1 MKVDVDVRR
10 LALYIARSGRRFVT
24 LKDIEYRLAVSRV
37 TAGKLLAEMVRMGVA
52 RRYSSRAYEI
62 LFPANVAVKP
72 IRYCGDEHPEEA
84 EEKIETPIER

>member
-24 LKDIEYRLAVSRV
+24 LRDIERRLAVSRV
-37 TAGKLLAEMVRMGVA
+37 AAGKLLAEMVRLGVA

-62 LFPANVAVKP
+62 LFPTNIMVKS
-72 IRYCGDEHPEEA
+72 IRYCGDNNPENS
-84 EEKIETPIER
+84 EEEINTPVKP